1 MDFFATWCGPC
12 NMIAPKLDEFSDQ
25 MKDVTF
31 IKVDV
36 DSLPSV
42 ADAESIRA
50 MPTIKLFLSGKEV
63 KSVVGANF
71 EIIQQAVLANKP

>member
-1 MDFFATWCGPC
+1 
-12 NMIAPKLDEFSDQ
+12 MIAPKLDEFSDQ